1 MEREMTGC
9 RQMWTSLE
17 WPVES
22 PAFRGLGTRRERA
35 ESQPGAVASNRVR
48 AGMRGPI

>member
-1 MEREMTGC
+1 MTGC

-22 PAFRGLGTRRERA
+22 PALRGLGTRRERA